1 MKAKQTALISLTLV
15 STLVAGSAFGQGQ
28 GKGVGVGVGAGSQTK
43 VGVGGG
49 AGVKVPG
56 ADVGVKTKTD
66 VNAKTSVE
74 GKGTNA
80 KKADGETTF
89 ATRIESNHKLQ
100 PMLPTGVTLK
110 DAAADFKNQGQFIA
124 ALHVSQN
131 LKIPFDQLKA
141 KMTGDS
147 SVSLG
152 AAIKALRPE
161 MSENQATEEAKKAEK
176 AAHEMQIEELE
187 KELRELGSE
196 LVAAE
201 GLSFKRTDEAI
212 AESNGKNGLT
222 FAKKGE

>member
-74 GKGTNA
+74 GQGTNA

-89 ATRIESNHKLQ
+89 ATRIESNQKLATKLQ
-100 PMLPTGVTLK
+100 PMLPTGVTIK

-176 AAHEMQIEELE
+176 AAKETE
-187 KELRELGSE
+187 KQ
-196 LVAAE
+196 
-201 GLSFKRTDEAI
+201 
-212 AESNGKNGLT
+212 
-222 FAKKGE
+222 